1 MVSRMVTAGVAEDAR
16 RAAAAAARSAGVE
29 VAELRDPAEFR
40 AAAALFGLVW
50 ATAPEASPGPADL
63 LRALSHAG
71 NFVAGAWRA
80 GVLVGC
86 SVAFLGLEAEPEPG
100 VGVGPLGRLSLHSHV
115 TGVVPDRRGAGV
127 GFALKQQQRAWALAR
142 EVTEVGWTFDPLV
155 RRNAFFNLV
164 KLGAVVIGYEPRFYG
179 EMTDGINAGDESD
192 RCVLRWRLLDDRVA
206 AASQGVAAEPD
217 PAEVEVAV
225 IVLREGERGE
235 PIIDDHALAGVLA
248 EGLALRCWVPAD
260 VVALRGSDPARA
272 LAWRRG
278 LRATMGETTRAGWRA
293 TGMTRSGWYLLTREG
308 STGPHGHN
316 RGHDHGGRA

>member
-1 MVSRMVTAGVAEDAR
+1 MVSRMVTAEAAEDAA
-16 RAAAAAARSAGVE
+16 RAARAAARSAGVR
-29 VAELRDPAEFR
+29 VVELRDPAEFQE
-40 AAAALFGLVW
+40 AAALFGLVW

-86 SVAFLGLEAEPEPG
+86 SVGFLGLEAAPAPG
-100 VGVGPLGRLSLHSHV
+100 GGGGPLARLSLHSHV

-142 EVTEVGWTFDPLV
+142 DVTEIGWTFDPLV

-164 KLGAVVIGYEPRFYG
+164 KLGAEVVGYEPCFYG

-192 RCVLRWRLLDDRVA
+192 RCVLRWRLLDERVA
-206 AASQGVAAEPD
+206 AASRGTAVEPD
-217 PAEVEVAV
+217 AATVEAAV
-225 IVLREGERGE
+225 MVLREGERGD
-235 PIIDDHALAGVLA
+235 PVVDDGALAEALAAGGTGGVA
-248 EGLALRCWVPAD
+248 VRCFVPPD

-278 LRATMGETTRAGWRA
+278 LRATMGAATRAGWRA
-293 TGMTRSGWYLLTREG
+293 TAMTRAGWYLLTRED
-308 STGPHGHN
+308 PME
-316 RGHDHGGRA
+316 GRA